1 MSSSLPKPSSRS
13 DEPLLMIFEDFLTA
27 EECDRV
33 TKLSLRQVEGTMF
46 TSKLR
51 IPLPVKEGEKILP
64 EDVEFLQNVK
74 STSPELVM
82 GAQMLLKSGVDH
94 LDKVDEKSSE
104 GIRVVAGML
113 ETATSAPDAFTVQ
126 PRQGRLVLFYTR
138 GDRGE
143 IDPLSWHGGAT
154 VHCSSGKP
162 TMKWTLQK
170 FKEIPVDA
178 RESGERIRQ
187 WVHDNRDA
195 VKKIYAGTEVRL
207 KLIILKIPFG
217 FAVSIDHSIDSLRVQ
232 WRDTVA
238 QLISLF

>member
-1 MSSSLPKPSSRS
+1 
-13 DEPLLMIFEDFLTA
+13 
-27 EECDRV
+27 
-33 TKLSLRQVEGTMF
+33 MF

-51 IPLPVKEGEKILP
+51 IPLPVKEEEKILP
-64 EDVEFLQNVK
+64 EDVEFLQNVEDRIGQICQCPPHEGEVPLVTMLTPPSKQPANDGERRLHLGLHVDTNGNRPFRFCTAIIYLSDVSEGGETVFPVK

-94 LDKVDEKSSE
+94 LDKVDEKSPE
-104 GIRVVAGML
+104 GIRVVADML

-126 PRQGRLVLFYTR
+126 ARKGRLVLFYTR

-154 VHCSSGKP
+154 VHCSGGKP
-162 TMKWTLQK
+162 AMKWTLQK

-195 VKKIYAGTEVRL
+195 VKKIYAVP
-207 KLIILKIPFG
+207 K
-217 FAVSIDHSIDSLRVQ
+217 
-232 WRDTVA
+232 
-238 QLISLF
+238 